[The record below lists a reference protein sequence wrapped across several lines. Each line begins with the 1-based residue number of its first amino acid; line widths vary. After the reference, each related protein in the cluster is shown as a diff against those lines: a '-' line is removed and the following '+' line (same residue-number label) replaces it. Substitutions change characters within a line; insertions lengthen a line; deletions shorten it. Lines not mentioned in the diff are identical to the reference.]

1 MFISSKEVRNYG
13 LISRVFMSIS
23 IIVTSL
29 LLFILDLPLNKIV
42 LLTTLLFT
50 LEFLILWIS
59 GGLRKVLS
67 GFVVILVFV
76 FIGFLITLFSMLI
89 GFASPPIGYSIS
101 SMFRM
106 VVLVLSFATMVQ
118 FFTVEE
124 IRWIMV
130 KLGLEDI
137 STIVTLTL
145 SQLPLTFIQFS
156 EAIIT
161 IKLKLGRRD
170 LYKVVKPLIIY
181 SIMNSLNLAEA
192 LYIHGVYKPRRPRL
206 FNGVKDFIIITVSV
220 APIVMVLVF
229 RL

>member
-42 LLTTLLFT
+42 ILTTLLLT

>member
-42 LLTTLLFT
+42 ILTTLLLT

-161 IKLKLGRRD
+161 IKLKLGRRN

-206 FNGVKDFIIITVSV
+206 FNGVKDFIIIIVSV

>member
-42 LLTTLLFT
+42 ILTTLLFT

-161 IKLKLGRRD
+161 IKLKLGRRN

>member
-42 LLTTLLFT
+42 ILTTLLLT

-161 IKLKLGRRD
+161 IKLKLGRRN

>member
-42 LLTTLLFT
+42 LLTTLLLT

-161 IKLKLGRRD
+161 IKLKLGRRN

>member
-23 IIVTSL
+23 IIVASL

-42 LLTTLLFT
+42 LLTTLLLT

-161 IKLKLGRRD
+161 IKLKLGRRN